1 MTGAISFAFGAGL
14 LATVN
19 PCGFVMLPS
28 FLGLQL
34 GISEEADETSP
45 LGRAVHGCGIGLT
58 LSAAFSAVLVV
69 AGVVLAAG
77 LRSLV
82 DVVPWLAVAVG
93 VGLVLVG
100 AAMLAGHHISVPAVS
115 RLRPAGPA
123 RNGYA
128 RVASFG
134 VGYAIASLSCTLAV
148 VLAVAGQATATAN
161 PIQFLGV
168 FAAFAAGSTSALLAL
183 SISIALA
190 KGIVARTM
198 RRVAPFMNT
207 LTAILLAASGAYLVA
222 YWLPSVLGDQGNEG
236 GPIRGALDDVSAT
249 VANFLA
255 AHTGAFAIGLGL
267 AVVAAL
273 IVHLADEESPQLNR

>member
-1 MTGAISFAFGAGL
+1 
-14 LATVN
+14 
-19 PCGFVMLPS
+19 
-28 FLGLQL
+28 
-34 GISEEADETSP
+34 
-45 LGRAVHGCGIGLT
+45 
-58 LSAAFSAVLVV
+58 VV

-100 AAMLAGHHISVPAVS
+100 AAMLAGHHISVPAVN
-115 RLRPAGPA
+115 RLRPAGQA

-148 VLAVAGQATATAN
+148 VLAVASQATATAN
-161 PIQFLGV
+161 PLQFLGV

-183 SISIALA
+183 SISIAVA
-190 KGIVARTM
+190 KGIVARAM
-198 RRVAPFMNT
+198 RRVAPFMDT

-222 YWLPSVLGDQGNEG
+222 YWLPSVLGDQGKQG
-236 GPIRGALDDVSAT
+236 GPITGALDDVSSA
-249 VANFLA
+249 VANFFA

-267 AVVAAL
+267 AAVAAL
-273 IVHLADEESPQLNR
+273 IVHLADEENAQLNR